1 MPPVVLPA
9 IPQRITVHLGSP
21 SSYAANVTVPFIDYV
36 KNVASSE
43 IYPTWDESALQANIL
58 AIVSFAL
65 NRVYTEFYRSR
76 GYDFDITSST
86 AIDQAFVN
94 GRSYFDTI
102 SRQVDTLF
110 NDYLRRP
117 GFVEPLAAKFCNG
130 TTVTCEGLSQWGS
143 QNLAE
148 QGLNSTQILR
158 NYYGN
163 VEIVNDAPIRGVTS
177 SYPGT
182 PLRRGSSGP
191 SVVVVQV
198 ELNRIAQ
205 NYPAIPKLATVDG
218 IYGSRTEASV
228 RKFQELF
235 NLTPDGIVGKAT
247 WYALVR
253 LYTAVTQLSELRS
266 QGQQFYAINWEYP
279 DPIQEGNTG
288 DKVRHLQY
296 MLSVL
301 SAYIKNIP
309 SVTIDGIFGPATRDA
324 VIAAQRWFGLPETG
338 QVDDRTWDEIY
349 DQFAGIENTSLRDG
363 EVFPAIRPTN
373 GARQTAVP
381 AMAGNNRMR
390 YAQSTTLTQFPGEDL
405 RLGRQDPIVQEVIR

>member
-1 MPPVVLPA
+1 MPTVIPY

-21 SSYAANVTVPFIDYV
+21 ASNAANVTVPFVDYV

-43 IYPTWDESALQANIL
+43 IYPTWEESALRANIL
-58 AIVSFAL
+58 AITSFAL

-94 GRSYFDTI
+94 GRSYFDSI
-102 SRQVDTLF
+102 SRLVDELF

-143 QNLAE
+143 QNLAK

-163 VEIVNDAPIRGVTS
+163 VETVTNAPIRGITS

-182 PLRRGSSGP
+182 PLRRGSTGP
-191 SVVVVQV
+191 NVVVIQV
-198 ELNRIAQ
+198 ELNRISQ
-205 NYPAIPKLATVDG
+205 SYPAIPKIPEVDG
-218 IYGSRTEASV
+218 IFGSRTEASV
-228 RKFQELF
+228 RAFQEIF
-235 NLTPDGIVGKAT
+235 DLTPDGIVGPAT

-253 LYTAVTQLSELRS
+253 LYTAVTNLSELRS
-266 QGQQFYAINWEYP
+266 SGQQFYSISWAYP
-279 DPIQEGNTG
+279 NALQTG
-288 DKVRHLQY
+288 DSGEKVRHLQY

-301 SAYIKNIP
+301 SAYISEIP
-309 SVTIDGIFGPATRDA
+309 PLQIDGIFGPATRNS
-324 VIAAQRWFGLPETG
+324 VIAAQRYFGLPQTG
-338 QVDDRTWDEIY
+338 VVNEATWDAIY
-349 DQFAGIENTSLRDG
+349 DQFSGIENTSLRNG
-363 EVFPAIRPTN
+363 EVFPAMAVGAVTAFSANNTN
-373 GARQTAVP
+373 RT
-381 AMAGNNRMR
+381 R
-390 YAQSTTLTQFPGEDL
+390 YARSTTLTQFPGRDL
-405 RLGRQDPIVQEVIR
+405 SMGQQDPVSQEVIR

>member
-1 MPPVVLPA
+1 MPTV
-9 IPQRITVHLGSP
+9 IPFVPQNITVHLAGP
-21 SSYAANVTVPFIDYV
+21 DTPAANVTIPFSDYV

-43 IYPTWDESALQANIL
+43 IYPTWEESALRANIL

-94 GRSYFDTI
+94 GRSYFENI
-102 SRQVDTLF
+102 SRIVDELF

-143 QNLAE
+143 QNLAL

-158 NYYGN
+158 SYYGN
-163 VEIVNDAPIRGVTS
+163 VEIVNDAPIMGLTS

-191 SVVVVQV
+191 NVVVIQV
-198 ELNRIAQ
+198 ALNRISQ

-228 RKFQELF
+228 RAFQEIF
-235 NLTPDGIVGKAT
+235 GLTPDGIVGKAT

-253 LYTAVTQLSELRS
+253 LYTAVTRLSELRS
-266 QGQQFYAINWEYP
+266 QGQQFYSVNWEYP
-279 DPIQEGNTG
+279 DALVQGARGE
-288 DKVRHLQY
+288 KVRLLQY
-296 MLSVL
+296 MLAVL
-301 SAYIKNIP
+301 AEYIDEIP
-309 SVTIDGIFGPATRDA
+309 TVTIDGVFGPATAEA
-324 VIAAQRWFGLPETG
+324 VRAAQRWLGLPVTG
-338 QVDDRTWDEIY
+338 TVNAVTWDEIY
-349 DQFAGIENTSLRDG
+349 DQYSGIENTTLRNG
-363 EVFPAIRPTN
+363 ETFPTQTGTN
-373 GARQTAVP
+373 SGTI
-381 AMAGNNRMR
+381 NRNR
-390 YAQSTTLTQFPGEDL
+390 YARSSTMTQYPGETLQNGSRDS
-405 RLGRQDPIVQEVIR
+405 VTQEVIR

>member
-1 MPPVVLPA
+1 MPTV
-9 IPQRITVHLGSP
+9 IPFVPQSITVHLGSP
-21 SSYAANVTVPFIDYV
+21 SSNAANVTVPFVDYV

-43 IYPTWDESALQANIL
+43 IYPTWDDSALRANIL
-58 AIVSFAL
+58 AITSFAL

-76 GYDFDITSST
+76 GYDFDITNST

-94 GRSYFDTI
+94 GRAFFDRI
-102 SRQVDTLF
+102 SRIVDELF

-143 QNLAE
+143 QNLAQ

-163 VEIVNDAPIRGVTS
+163 VEIVNNAPIRGITS

-191 SVVVVQV
+191 SVVVIQV
-198 ELNRIAQ
+198 ELNRISQ
-205 NYPAIPKLATVDG
+205 NYPAIPKIPTVDG
-218 IYGSRTEASV
+218 IFGSRTEAAV
-228 RKFQELF
+228 REFQEIF
-235 NLTPDGIVGKAT
+235 NLTPDGVVGPAT

-253 LYTAVTQLSELRS
+253 LYTAVTNLNELRS
-266 QGQQFYAINWEYP
+266 SGQQFYSINWSYP
-279 DPIQEGNTG
+279 NSLEVGTTG

-301 SAYIKNIP
+301 SAYIQNIP
-309 SVTIDGIFGPATRDA
+309 PVEVDGIFGPATENA
-324 VIAAQRWFGLPETG
+324 VIAAQRWFGLPQTG
-338 QVDDRTWDEIY
+338 AVDAATWDEIY
-349 DQFAGIENTSLRDG
+349 DQFSGIETTSFRNGETFPRSSDNAVTAFAPNNNTR
-363 EVFPAIRPTN
+363 N
-373 GARQTAVP
+373 
-381 AMAGNNRMR
+381 R
-390 YAQSTTLTQFPGEDL
+390 YARSTTLTQYPGRDL
-405 RLGRQDPIVQEVIR
+405 TPGQQDPASQEVIR